1 MLSVTSYFTFSIY
14 IYVFYLSNFCLPVPL
29 PSLSLPRYSPISLLE
44 FPSLSLSL
52 FSIKSPHHR
61 RLLPCF
67 TNSRTSRVPL
77 RAVCFVRQREIL
89 KMRCS
94 KADSISPLGYFSS
107 ISHFW
112 ICFSSEPQ
120 KCSNACKNA
129 TSQPAGRALTLT
141 RTRSRPCSLLLARLF
156 SLFDSLI
163 RCLWYFFVIVIIWIH
178 RSL

>member
-1 MLSVTSYFTFSIY
+1 MQFARSFLFLAFRGENLIIFRFY
-14 IYVFYLSNFCLPVPL
+14 IYTNFSLCFLSLHISLFLYTSMYFVLYLSNFCLPVPL
-29 PSLSLPRYSPISLLE
+29 PSLSLPRYSPISRLE

-107 ISHFW
+107 ISHF
-112 ICFSSEPQ
+112 
-120 KCSNACKNA
+120 
-129 TSQPAGRALTLT
+129 
-141 RTRSRPCSLLLARLF
+141 
-156 SLFDSLI
+156 
-163 RCLWYFFVIVIIWIH
+163 
-178 RSL
+178 